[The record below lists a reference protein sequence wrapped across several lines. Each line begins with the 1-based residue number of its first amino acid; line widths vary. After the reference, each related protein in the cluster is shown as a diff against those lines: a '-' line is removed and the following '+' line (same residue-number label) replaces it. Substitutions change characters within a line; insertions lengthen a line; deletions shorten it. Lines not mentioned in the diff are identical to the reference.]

1 MKRLSFLCAL
11 ALASCV
17 HVTPEVRV
25 PATLALFES
34 PTWHTMS
41 AQHHVVVTVQLAG
54 GQHETRNLRGLV
66 AVGQPDK
73 LRLRAL
79 GPAGIT
85 LFDLLVIG
93 GTQPVIISA
102 IRGPGDG
109 ASGQALSE
117 VITSL
122 AADLAC
128 AYNLQPGPPER
139 HAVVEGDAV
148 VVDEPGRRIR
158 LSHYSGTPATW
169 RRAEIKTPKYLV
181 EVEVNEVVIDPAFE
195 PAVFNPTP
203 TSGLDPAGA
212 GH

>member
-1 MKRLSFLCAL
+1 MKRLWYIAVL

-17 HVTPEVRV
+17 HVKPEVRV
-25 PATLALFES
+25 PAELAFFES
-34 PTWHTMS
+34 PAWRTMS
-41 AQHHVVVTVQLAG
+41 AQHHVVVTVTLAN

-85 LFDLLVIG
+85 LFDLLVFG
-93 GTQPVIISA
+93 GTQPQVLSA

-128 AYNLQPGPPER
+128 AYNLRPGPPER
-139 HAVVEGDAV
+139 HAIVEGDAV
-148 VVDEPGRRIR
+148 VIEEPGRRIR
-158 LSHYSGTPATW
+158 LSHYSGTPAVW

-181 EVEVNEVVIDPAFE
+181 EVEVNEVAIDPAFE
-195 PAVFNPTP
+195 ISVFNP
-203 TSGLDPAGA
+203 TSGLDPARA
-212 GH
+212 DP